1 MHKFTMQFAVQ
12 KNNGVVKVGKSAIL
26 QPKSNYKGNEE
37 KPKKGGANNGR

>member
-26 QPKSNYKGNEE
+26 QPKTKYKDNTDNS
-37 KPKKGGANNGR
+37 KKGGTNNGR